1 MKLLRFFS
9 ILLFIL
15 GATLSLQAS
24 SSTQE
29 KLDVKETVLEH
40 LGDAYEWHI
49 TTWAHKHISIPLP
62 VILYSENSGFHAF
75 SSSHLTHGES
85 YKGFFIDRTQ
95 KGKIYER
102 TKEGNIIRPWDF
114 SITKN
119 VVQIFIVITI
129 LLIGFLLTARWY
141 RKHETRDSAPK
152 GFVGFIEMVVLMVVD
167 DIVRPSIGEKH
178 YRPFV
183 PYLLTV
189 FFFIITTNL
198 LGLLPIFPGG
208 ANVTGN
214 ITITMFLALCTFL
227 VVNFSGNREYWKEI
241 FWPEVPAWL
250 KVPVPL
256 MPAIELFGIFTK
268 PLALMIRLFAN
279 MVGGHS
285 VILSLTCVIFI
296 AAQMGPVIGTSMSI
310 LSILL
315 MIFMNFLELLVAF
328 IQAYVFTML
337 SAVFIGFA
345 LPEHHKA

>member
-1 MKLLRFFS
+1 MKILRFLS
-9 ILLFIL
+9 ILLL
-15 GATLSLQAS
+15 TTLTLIPLQAS
-24 SSTQE
+24 ESPNG
-29 KLDVKETVLEH
+29 KLNVKETVLEH
-40 LGDAYEWHI
+40 LGDGYDWHI
-49 TTWAHKHISIPLP
+49 TTWGHTHISIPLP
-62 VILYSENSGFHAF
+62 VILYSEATGFHVF
-75 SSSHLTHGES
+75 SSLRLSHGQS
-85 YKGFFIDRTQ
+85 YEGFFIDPTQ
-95 KGKIYER
+95 KNKIYER
-102 TKEGNIIRPWDF
+102 INDKSTIRPWDF

-119 VVQIFIVITI
+119 VVQIFIVISI
-129 LLIGFLLTARWY
+129 LLVGFLLTARWY
-141 RKHETRDSAPK
+141 QKHEKVNDAPK
-152 GFVGFIEMVVLMVVD
+152 GFVGFMEMAILMVVD
-167 DIVRPSIGEKH
+167 DIIRPSIGEKH

-198 LGLLPIFPGG
+198 LGLIPIFPGG

-214 ITITMFLALCTFL
+214 ITITMFLAICTFL
-227 VVNFSGNREYWKEI
+227 VVNFSGNKEYWKEI

-250 KVPVPL
+250 KVPIPL

-296 AAQMGPVIGTSMSI
+296 AAQMGPMIGTSMSV
-310 LSILL
+310 LSITL

-337 SAVFIGFA
+337 SAVFIGLA
-345 LPEHHKA
+345 LPEHHG